1 MENKDE
7 YKEENKQNEVI
18 EESTVNKENETIKTA
33 AGDNEI
39 GETAENV
46 GIQNMLT
53 GEFLKLEKT
62 LVKDEQIEIKASHG
76 RTTVTSSKDGDCRGA
91 LALESNLYRIHTG
104 DNAWK
109 PTADSGLENV
119 EMSVTFSEESAGVT
133 VI

>member
-1 MENKDE
+1 
-7 YKEENKQNEVI
+7 
-18 EESTVNKENETIKTA
+18 
-33 AGDNEI
+33 
-39 GETAENV
+39 
-46 GIQNMLT
+46 MLT
-53 GEFLKLEKT
+53 GEFLRLEKN

-119 EMSVTFSEESAGVT
+119 EMSVTFAEESAGVT